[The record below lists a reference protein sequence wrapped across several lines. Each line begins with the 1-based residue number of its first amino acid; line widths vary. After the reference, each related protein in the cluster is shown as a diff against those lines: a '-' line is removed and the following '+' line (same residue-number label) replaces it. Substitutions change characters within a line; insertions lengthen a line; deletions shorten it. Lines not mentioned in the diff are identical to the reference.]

1 MTTMTCAELQDVAE
15 ELALDLLDGVERA
28 AALAHLETCAS
39 CRHDVGALTDVA
51 EEVLLLVPD
60 AHPSPGFAARVVTQI
75 QRLRAPATVAT
86 ATRHAGRRRPWGR
99 RFAGLAAAAAIAVL
113 VLVATIV
120 TRGGLGD
127 DAEVLAADMRTGTG
141 TSVGRVSLQ
150 LDDPTTVTVSV
161 PGWVDLVRGY
171 GEPLDATY
179 WLAVERD
186 DGTRELHRLAPDRD
200 YTWVVPV
207 DVDPGAVS
215 AVSVLDDAG
224 RVWCSARFPA

>member
-99 RFAGLAAAAAIAVL
+99 RFAGLAAAAAIAVF
-113 VLVATIV
+113 VLAASIV
-120 TRGGLGD
+120 IRGGSGD
-127 DAEVLAADMRTGTG
+127 DAEVLAAEMRTGTG
-141 TSVGRVSLQ
+141 RTVGIVSLR
-150 LDDPTTVTVSV
+150 LDDPATATVSV
-161 PGWVDLVRGY
+161 PGWIELVQGY
-171 GEPLDATY
+171 GEPVDATY
-179 WLAVERD
+179 WLAVEED
-186 DGTRELHRLAPDRD
+186 DGSRDLHPLTPDRG
-200 YTWVVPV
+200 YTWVVAL
-207 DVDPGAVS
+207 DDPGTVA
-215 AVSVLDDAG
+215 AVSVLDDEG